1 MGACICILSGFLYAS
16 LSILYK
22 HAAMTVNS
30 MVFTYYIFAGFIIC
44 FGFLSMTVKD
54 QEALVLKEYLILL
67 ALSFAGLLGGFL
79 YTRAF

>member
-1 MGACICILSGFLYAS
+1 MGACICILSGCLYAGI
-16 LSILYK
+16 SILYK
-22 HAAMTVNS
+22 HAGVTVHS
-30 MVFTYYIFAGFIIC
+30 MIFNYYAFASFIIC

-67 ALSFAGLLGGFL
+67 ALSFAGLLGCFL